1 MKIDQENI
9 MSLAV
14 DEAAPDE
21 SQSMLDNEIA
31 EVDNL
36 NLDFELE

>member
-1 MKIDQENI
+1 MKMDKENI
-9 MSLAV
+9 MKLV

-36 NLDFELE
+36 NLDFEQE